1 MGTENAKQVLK
12 RFPVTGM
19 SCAGCAANIERTLKN
34 QSGVF
39 QASVNFADKTAQ
51 VEYDPDSISPEKLCE
66 LVQGVGYGMIV
77 EDSREAKEMVK
88 KMEED
93 NYEQLRKRTIWA
105 AVFTVPL
112 VILGMFFMDA
122 PGAKIAM
129 WALAT
134 PMLAWFGR
142 DFFINAWKQARV
154 GAANM
159 DTLVALSTGIAYVF
173 SVFNTLYPQFW
184 TSRGLTA
191 HVYFEAAGVII
202 TFILL
207 GKLLEERAKA
217 KTSSALKSLMSL
229 KPKMLTLIDQEGLTK
244 EIPIS
249 EVKVGNVI
257 LVKPGEKIPV
267 DGHVLEGNSYV
278 DESLLSG
285 EPVPVLK
292 EKNSKVWAGSLN
304 QKGSLQFAA
313 EKVGSETMLS
323 QIIQRV
329 QEAQGSKAPV
339 QKLADRIAGIFVP
352 AVMLIAIITFF
363 AWWIWGGPNGLNMGI
378 LAMVTVLVIAC
389 PCALGL
395 ATPTAIMVGIGKG
408 ATEGI
413 LIKDAASLELAN
425 KIDILVLDKTGTI
438 TKGEPQVTEVV
449 WEKGIDEDY
458 WQQVF
463 YSLEMRSEHPLAEA
477 IVHHFKKSKA
487 QQELDNVE
495 SISGKGI
502 QAMHKGKMVLTGN
515 HSYIQENKLEL
526 SEYLSEK
533 TVKWNDSANTLVY
546 FANLEKV
553 LGVATISDPIKE
565 GSKDAIQEL
574 KQMGIAVHLLSGDKE
589 ESVAVVASQVGITDY
604 QSAMLPSGKEDF
616 ISKLQSEGKIVA
628 MAGDGINDSQA
639 LARANVSIAMGKGS
653 DIAKEVAQLTLI
665 SNDLDKIP
673 AAIRLSRKTVATI
686 RQNLFWAFVYNLI
699 GIPIAAGLLYP
710 INGFMLNPMIAGAA
724 MAMSSVSVVS
734 NSLRLKWAV

>member
-1 MGTENAKQVLK
+1 
-12 RFPVTGM
+12 
-19 SCAGCAANIERTLKN
+19 
-34 QSGVF
+34 
-39 QASVNFADKTAQ
+39 
-51 VEYDPDSISPEKLCE
+51 
-66 LVQGVGYGMIV
+66 
-77 EDSREAKEMVK
+77 
-88 KMEED
+88 
-93 NYEQLRKRTIWA
+93 
-105 AVFTVPL
+105 
-112 VILGMFFMDA
+112 
-122 PGAKIAM
+122 
-129 WALAT
+129 
-134 PMLAWFGR
+134 
-142 DFFINAWKQARV
+142 
-154 GAANM
+154 
-159 DTLVALSTGIAYVF
+159 
-173 SVFNTLYPQFW
+173 
-184 TSRGLTA
+184 
-191 HVYFEAAGVII
+191 
-202 TFILL
+202 
-207 GKLLEERAKA
+207 
-217 KTSSALKSLMSL
+217 
-229 KPKMLTLIDQEGLTK
+229 
-244 EIPIS
+244 
-249 EVKVGNVI
+249 
-257 LVKPGEKIPV
+257 
-267 DGHVLEGNSYV
+267 
-278 DESLLSG
+278 
-285 EPVPVLK
+285 
-292 EKNSKVWAGSLN
+292 
-304 QKGSLQFAA
+304 
-313 EKVGSETMLS
+313 
-323 QIIQRV
+323 
-329 QEAQGSKAPV
+329 
-339 QKLADRIAGIFVP
+339 
-352 AVMLIAIITFF
+352 
-363 AWWIWGGPNGLNMGI
+363 
-378 LAMVTVLVIAC
+378 MVTVLVIAC